1 MQVPFAD
8 YLVHVAN
15 FLMLIS
21 YSVRDILWLRWFAV
35 GAALIVMPYYLA
47 QPTVLWPPVLW
58 GAVFAAINLYQIAL
72 IYWERRPVQL
82 NAEEQALYDMTFQ
95 SIRRRDFVALLMT
108 GEWKNAGPG
117 ERLLTAGEPTSAI
130 YIATAGD
137 VEVRKG
143 DTVIGQFKPGQ
154 AIGLALAVTQ
164 EPSPID
170 AEFLTAGRY
179 VEWPITNLRRFIER
193 KPDIRAALQE
203 HVNAA
208 LARRVRDA
216 VLR

>member
-1 MQVPFAD
+1 VPASFAD
-8 YLVHVAN
+8 YLVHVSN

-35 GAALIVMPYYLA
+35 GAAFIVMPYYLA
-47 QPTVLWPPVLW
+47 QPTVLWPPILW
-58 GAVFAAINLYQIAL
+58 GGVFAVINLYQIAL

-82 NAEEQALYDMTFQ
+82 NAEEQALYDMTFK
-95 SIRRRDFVALLMT
+95 SIRPRDFVALLMA
-108 GEWKNAGPG
+108 GEWKSAEPG
-117 ERLLTAGEPTSAI
+117 ERLLTAGEPTPAL
-130 YIATAGD
+130 YIATACD
-137 VEVRKG
+137 VEVRKD
-143 DTVIGQFKPGQ
+143 DTVIGRFTPGQ
-154 AIGLALAVTQ
+154 AIGLALAVTE

-170 AEFLTAGRY
+170 AAFLTAGRY

-216 VLR
+216 VVR